1 MEEDVIGAGGGGVD
15 SRRGW
20 RNYRIGGRMRRWRIK
35 EELVEGMEKKMLE
48 ELEKHEELLEV
59 EVMEMKVMLAILE
72 LEENEVDEDVRGA
85 GAAEGGGVEGER

>member
-1 MEEDVIGAGGGGVD
+1 
-15 SRRGW
+15 
-20 RNYRIGGRMRRWRIK
+20 
-35 EELVEGMEKKMLE
+35 MEKKMLE

-85 GAAEGGGVEGER
+85 G

>member
-1 MEEDVIGAGGGGVD
+1 
-15 SRRGW
+15 
-20 RNYRIGGRMRRWRIK
+20 
-35 EELVEGMEKKMLE
+35 MLE